1 MNGAADEERSRAGP
15 GLFRES
21 EDNMRIL
28 LANMAKMVEDTG
40 GLAKVTSA
48 FANEMKRRQHAVSLV
63 YSDDRQ
69 GEFYYPLSP
78 GTPAYDLCHFKGQ
91 SIRFPRY
98 LKLKRELLRVF
109 SKQKARTVN
118 NDFAERFLLP
128 NLKQTVEE
136 VKPDVIVAFQPA
148 ASKLLLCDLQL
159 DIPVITMSHGDPE
172 DYFHIYPEKEIP
184 SLEKSAVCQVLLPSF
199 AQHIHN
205 HLPRARTVVIGN
217 AIPRYEEQAD
227 LGKVKDRYTIVS
239 VGRLTQNHKRPHLLI
254 EAFARLADRYPEWQA
269 ELWGDVD
276 QRAFYEELKFM
287 IKSKNLQDR
296 VFLKGTSNEISKI
309 LQQSDIFAF
318 PSAYEGFGLAL
329 GEAMSMGLP
338 AVGYKSCSAVNEL
351 ILDGVNG
358 FLCEDGP
365 GDLAAKLERL
375 MGDRELRVRMGRAAR
390 DSMEQY
396 APEAIWDAWEKL
408 LETIAAEK

>member
-1 MNGAADEERSRAGP
+1 MESDES
-15 GLFRES
+15 
-21 EDNMRIL
+21 MRIL

-48 FANEMKRRQHAVSLV
+48 FANEMQRRGHTVSLV
-63 YSDDRQ
+63 YSDVRKGD
-69 GEFYYPLSP
+69 FYYPLNP
-78 GTPAYDLCHFKGQ
+78 GIPAYDVCHFKGQ
-91 SIRFPRY
+91 SIRFPWY
-98 LKLKRELLRVF
+98 LKVKRELLRTF

-118 NDFAERFLLP
+118 NDFAERFLLQ

-136 VKPDVIVAFQPA
+136 TGPDVIVASQPA
-148 ASKLLLCDLQL
+148 ASKMLLCDLEL
-159 DIPVITMSHGDPE
+159 NVPVITMSHGDPE

-205 HLPRARTVVIGN
+205 HLPQARTVVIGN
-217 AIPRYEEQAD
+217 AIPQYEEQAN
-227 LGKVKDRYTIVS
+227 LKITKDRYTIVS
-239 VGRLTQNHKRPHLLI
+239 VGRLTKNHKRPHLLI
-254 EAFARLADRYPEWQA
+254 EAFAGLADKYPDWQV

-287 IKSKNLQDR
+287 IKSKKLQDR
-296 VFLKGTSNEISKI
+296 VFLKGTSNEIPKI
-309 LQQSDIFAF
+309 LQRSDIFAF

-351 ILDGVNG
+351 IQDGVNG
-358 FLCEDGP
+358 FLCEEGP
-365 GDLAAKLERL
+365 EDLAAGLDRL
-375 MGDRELRVRMGRAAR
+375 MGDRELRVRMGQAAR
-390 DSMEQY
+390 ESMKQY

-408 LETIAAEK
+408 LEDVAAKK

>member
-1 MNGAADEERSRAGP
+1 MESDES
-15 GLFRES
+15 
-21 EDNMRIL
+21 MRIL

-48 FANEMKRRQHAVSLV
+48 FANEMQRRGHTVSLV
-63 YSDDRQ
+63 YSDVRKGD
-69 GEFYYPLSP
+69 FYYPLNP
-78 GTPAYDLCHFKGQ
+78 GIPAYDVCHFKGQ
-91 SIRFPRY
+91 SIRFPWY
-98 LKLKRELLRVF
+98 LKAKRELLRTF

-118 NDFAERFLLP
+118 NDFAERFLLQ

-136 VKPDVIVAFQPA
+136 TGPDVIVASQPA
-148 ASKLLLCDLQL
+148 ASKMLLCDLEL
-159 DIPVITMSHGDPE
+159 NVPVITMSHGDPE

-227 LGKVKDRYTIVS
+227 LAGPKDSYTIVS
-239 VGRLTQNHKRPHLLI
+239 VGRLTKNHKRPHLLI
-254 EAFARLADRYPEWQA
+254 EAFAGLADKYPDWQV

-296 VFLKGTSNEISKI
+296 VFLKGTSNEIPKI
-309 LQQSDIFAF
+309 LQRSDIFAF

-351 ILDGVNG
+351 IQDGVNG
-358 FLCEDGP
+358 FLCEEGP
-365 GDLAAKLERL
+365 EDLAAKLDRL
-375 MGDRELRVRMGRAAR
+375 MGDRALRVRMGQAAR
-390 DSMEQY
+390 ESMKQY

-408 LETIAAEK
+408 LEDVAAKK

>member
-1 MNGAADEERSRAGP
+1 MESDES
-15 GLFRES
+15 
-21 EDNMRIL
+21 MRIL

-48 FANEMKRRQHAVSLV
+48 FANEMQRRGHTVSLV
-63 YSDDRQ
+63 YSDVRKGD
-69 GEFYYPLSP
+69 FYYPLNP
-78 GTPAYDLCHFKGQ
+78 GIPAYDVCHFKGQ
-91 SIRFPRY
+91 SIRFPWY
-98 LKLKRELLRVF
+98 LKVKREILRTF

-118 NDFAERFLLP
+118 NDFAERFLLQ

-136 VKPDVIVAFQPA
+136 VGPDVIVASQPA
-148 ASKLLLCDLQL
+148 ASKMLLCDLEL
-159 DIPVITMSHGDPE
+159 NVPVITMSHGDPE
-172 DYFHIYPEKEIP
+172 DYFHIYPKKEIP

-199 AQHIHN
+199 AQHIHD
-205 HLPRARTVVIGN
+205 HLPRAKTVVIGN
-217 AIPRYEEQAD
+217 AIPQYEEQAD
-227 LGKVKDRYTIVS
+227 LAGPKDRYTIVS
-239 VGRLTQNHKRPHLLI
+239 VGRLTKNHKRPHLLI
-254 EAFARLADRYPEWQA
+254 EAFAGLADKYPDWQV

-296 VFLKGTSNEISKI
+296 VFLKGTSNEIPKI
-309 LQQSDIFAF
+309 LQRSDIFAF

-351 ILDGVNG
+351 IQDGVNG
-358 FLCEDGP
+358 FLCDEGP
-365 GDLAAKLERL
+365 EDLAAGLDLL
-375 MGDRELRVRMGRAAR
+375 MGDRALRVRMGQAAR
-390 DSMEQY
+390 ESMKQY

-408 LETIAAEK
+408 LEDVAAKK

>member
-1 MNGAADEERSRAGP
+1 MNGAADEERSRAVP
-15 GLFRES
+15 GLLRES

-63 YSDDRQ
+63 YIDVRKGD
-69 GEFYYPLSP
+69 FYYPLDP
-78 GTPAYDLCHFKGQ
+78 GIPAYDLCHFKGQ
-91 SIRFPRY
+91 NIRFPWY
-98 LKLKRELLRVF
+98 LKLKRELLRAF

-118 NDFAERFLLP
+118 SDAAERFLSQ
-128 NLKQTVEE
+128 NLKQAVEE

-184 SLEKSAVCQVLLPSF
+184 ALEKSAVCQVLLPSF

-205 HLPRARTVVIGN
+205 HLPQARTVVIGN
-217 AIPRYEEQAD
+217 AITRYEEQAD
-227 LGKVKDRYTIVS
+227 LDKVKDRYTIVS
-239 VGRLTQNHKRPHLLI
+239 VGRLTKNHKRPHLLI

-276 QRAFYEELKFM
+276 QRAFYEELKLM
-287 IKSKNLQDR
+287 IKSKKLQDR
-296 VFLKGTSNEISKI
+296 VFLRGTSNKIPKI

-351 ILDGVNG
+351 IRDGVNG

-375 MGDRELRVRMGRAAR
+375 MGDRELRVRMGQAAR
-390 DSMEQY
+390 ESMKQY
-396 APEAIWDAWEKL
+396 APEIIWSAWENL
-408 LETIAAEK
+408 LETTAAKK